1 MNHLN
6 ILFQKE
12 NLGEGAFGIVKK
24 CFSSENPEK
33 MYAVKMQG
41 KYKSVKGGVVKALKN
56 EIEIM

>member
-6 ILFQKE
+6 IVFQKD

-24 CFSSENPEK
+24 CYSSENPEEV
-33 MYAVKMQG
+33 YAVKMQG
-41 KYKSVKGGVVKALKN
+41 KYKSIKGGVLKALKN